1 MLPPHTNKSKG
12 PPDGAL
18 SVWCAEHD
26 RQLGGGSPSVHLKLE
41 IGPDTESSI
50 LGRVL
55 S

>member
-26 RQLGGGSPSVHLKLE
+26 RQLGGGSPL
-41 IGPDTESSI
+41 SS
-50 LGRVL
+50 LMVAKD
-55 S
+55 